1 MLYYLHKLAGLGE
14 GLGFLNVFQYHT
26 IRALG
31 AAVTSLLIC
40 IWVGPAAI
48 RILTRLKLGQ
58 PLRSKEEV
66 HKLADLHSSKKGTPT
81 MGGILILAS
90 VTISALLWC
99 RPTNPYVWLVLISML
114 YLGGIGFL
122 DDYLKVTKKKSDGM
136 AGRQK
141 LVAQFML
148 AALVTAC
155 LKFNPETAEH
165 ASKLYIP
172 FWKQPLVEMG
182 LFLGFLFFALVIMGS
197 SNAVNLTDGLDGLAA
212 GCTVTVA
219 SVYAI
224 FTYVAG
230 NAKFARYLLIP
241 YVPGASELT
250 VFCAALVGASLG
262 FLWWN
267 CHPAKV
273 FMGDTGSLAIGGA
286 LAVIA
291 ICVHQELV
299 LVIAGGVFVMEAGS
313 VLLQVGWFKATGG
326 KRLFAMSPIHH
337 HFELR
342 GWNESTVTIRF
353 WILSILFALLALS
366 TLKLR

>member
-1 MLYYLHKLAGLGE
+1 MLYYLHMLSNAYE

-26 IRALG
+26 LRALG
-31 AAVTSLLIC
+31 AALTALLIC
-40 IWVGPAAI
+40 ILAGPKTI

-81 MGGILILAS
+81 MGGILILIA
-90 VTISALLWC
+90 VTVSTLLWC
-99 RPTNPYVWLVLISML
+99 RLNNPYVWLVLVSML

-122 DDYLKVTKKKSDGM
+122 DDYMKVTKKKSAGM

-141 LVAQFML
+141 LIAQFML

-155 LKFNPETAEH
+155 LKYNPETSEQAM
-165 ASKLYIP
+165 KLYIP

-182 LFLGFLFFALVIMGS
+182 LLAFFFFAVVIMGS

-212 GCTVTVA
+212 GCTVTVGT
-219 SVYAI
+219 VYAI
-224 FTYVAG
+224 FCYVAG
-230 NAKFARYLLIP
+230 NAKFAPYLFIP
-241 YVPGASELT
+241 YVSGASELT

-286 LAVIA
+286 LGVIA
-291 ICVHQELV
+291 ICVHQELA

-313 VLLQVGWFKATGG
+313 VLLQVAWFKSTGG

>member
-1 MLYYLHKLAGLGE
+1 MLYYLHLLGRDGLSV
-14 GLGFLNVFQYHT
+14 LNVFQYHT
-26 IRALG
+26 FRALG
-31 AAVTSLLIC
+31 AALTALLIC
-40 IWVGPAAI
+40 LLLGPWSI
-48 RILTRLKLGQ
+48 KMLTRLKLGQ

-81 MGGILILAS
+81 MGGILILVA
-90 VTISALLWC
+90 VTVSSLLWC
-99 RPTNPYVWLVLISML
+99 VPTSPYVWLVLVSML
-114 YLGGIGFL
+114 YLGGIGFF
-122 DDYLKVTKKKSDGM
+122 DDYMKVTKKKSDGI

-141 LVAQFML
+141 LIAQFLL
-148 AALVTAC
+148 AVLVTVF
-155 LKFNPETAEH
+155 LKFHPETRDQAM
-165 ASKLYIP
+165 KLYIP
-172 FWKQPLVEMG
+172 FWKHPLVEMG
-182 LFLGFLFFALVIMGS
+182 ILAFLFFALVITGA
-197 SNAVNLTDGLDGLAA
+197 SNAVNLTDGLDGLAT
-212 GCTVTVA
+212 GCTITV
-219 SVYAI
+219 STVYAI
-224 FTYVAG
+224 FCYLAGNIKFAHYLFLPYVAG
-230 NAKFARYLLIP
+230 AA
-241 YVPGASELT
+241 ELT

-286 LAVIA
+286 LGVVA
-291 ICVHQELV
+291 ICIHQELV

-313 VLLQVGWFKATGG
+313 VMLQVFWFKTTG

-353 WILSILFALLALS
+353 WILSILFALLALA